1 MQGKRVDADM
11 LLYEYVEKVYVL
23 NLIFIILYYTLHQ
36 AVEEQ
41 IIYCMLSSLTSM

>member
-1 MQGKRVDADM
+1 MQGIRVDADM

-36 AVEEQ
+36 AIEL
-41 IIYCMLSSLTSM
+41 IIYCMLSSLTNI